1 MEIIMAKL
9 NLAVRAKEPLTEV
22 QIVDQIILARKML
35 KSRIS
40 ISLKAELNSFVQSLE
55 TTLRFQVITQVR
67 YAA

>member
-1 MEIIMAKL
+1 MAKL

-22 QIVDQIILARKML
+22 QIVDQIILAKKML

-40 ISLKAELNSFVQSLE
+40 TSLKAELNSSVQSLE
-55 TTLRFQVITQVR
+55 TTLRFQAITQVR